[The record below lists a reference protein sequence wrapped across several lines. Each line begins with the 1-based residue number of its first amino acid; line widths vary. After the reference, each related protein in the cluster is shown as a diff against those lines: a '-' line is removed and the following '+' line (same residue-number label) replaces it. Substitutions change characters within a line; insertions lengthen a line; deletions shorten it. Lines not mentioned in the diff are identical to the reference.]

1 MAFTDEIG
9 RQGRAASQR
18 RSLLDVLG
26 LFRRAQAPAKTAP
39 ADQSYGLVTEA
50 LIDADVARMAS
61 FGSWTALRE
70 ELRARDQSCRSNRP

>member
-9 RQGRAASQR
+9 RQGRASQR

-26 LFRRAQAPAKTAP
+26 LFRRAPAPVKAVP
-39 ADQSYGLVTEA
+39 PEQPIGLVTEA